1 MAHREFRDSSGRAWA
16 VWSVHPGRAERRN
29 AAAPAPD
36 AVVERR
42 KRAEFRVPLSDG
54 FAHGWLCFETKGEKR
69 RLSPFPANWANMS
82 DSELEELS
90 KTARKAAAGRR
101 LVE

>member
-29 AAAPAPD
+29 APAPAP
-36 AVVERR
+36 VVERR

-69 RLSPFPANWANMS
+69 RLPFPANWANMS